1 MNDEEI
7 SVQDLA
13 AARSGGTPHVLL
25 DVREAWE
32 LAVAKLEPCFHV
44 PLGEVVARVEEIPR
58 NVPVY
63 VLCHGGVRSGRAV
76 EFLRGAGFG
85 QAKNVHGGIAA
96 WSAEV
101 DDKVPTY

>member
-1 MNDEEI
+1 
-7 SVQDLA
+7 
-13 AARSGGTPHVLL
+13 
-25 DVREAWE
+25 
-32 LAVAKLEPCFHV
+32 
-44 PLGEVVARVEEIPR
+44 
-58 NVPVY
+58 VPVY

-85 QAKNVHGGIAA
+85 QARSVHGGIAA

>member
-1 MNDEEI
+1 MCSLGSNERRGNFGPG
-7 SVQDLA
+7 LG
-13 AARSGGTPHVLL
+13 RGTERR
-25 DVREAWE
+25 REAWE